1 MIYKLGYI
9 FILAVKWKDDPAIIG
24 WTNQ

>member
-1 MIYKLGYI
+1 MIYKLCYI

-24 WTNQ
+24 RTNQ